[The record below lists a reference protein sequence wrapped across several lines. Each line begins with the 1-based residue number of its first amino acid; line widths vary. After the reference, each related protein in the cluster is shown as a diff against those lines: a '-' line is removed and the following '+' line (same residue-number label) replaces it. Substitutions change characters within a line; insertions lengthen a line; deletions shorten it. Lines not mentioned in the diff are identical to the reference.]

1 MGKKSA
7 AKDEAMGD
15 GEEGGHT
22 EVSVIAQPLA
32 DKKLSKKVHKLVKA
46 SAKAKRVKRGVKE
59 VVKTIRKGGGA
70 GGKRMLCVIAGDISP
85 IDVITHLP
93 VLCEENDVPYVYVA
107 SKTALGAASTS
118 KRPTSCVLV
127 TGEGKVAQGKEEEKD
142 LKEALK
148 EAVAGVVAI
157 TPTWR

>member
-1 MGKKSA
+1 LRMGKKSSS
-7 AKDEAMGD
+7 KDEVMAE
-15 GEEGGHT
+15 GEEPRT

-46 SAKAKRVKRGVKE
+46 SAKVKRLKRGVKE
-59 VVKTIRKGGGA
+59 VVKTIRKGS

-127 TGEGKVAQGKEEEKD
+127 TAEGKVAQGKEEEKD

-148 EAVAGVVAI
+148 EAIAGVTAV